1 MTTGTTTQLR
11 ETRLVPRERCSR
23 SEGGVPKPALPVR
36 GGPASALGKKIGD
49 DGQDRIKTVRGVGYV
64 LSKEPVPGA

>member
-1 MTTGTTTQLR
+1 MNPSPRVSTS
-11 ETRLVPRERCSR
+11 VPRAHRAR
-23 SEGGVPKPALPVR
+23 SEGGAPKPALPVR
-36 GGPASALGKKIGD
+36 GGPASALEEAFGD